1 MQTLKSI
8 CVIILTLTLSC
19 KTSEKKFAYSSI
31 TFGSGG
37 GFTGKYQDYTLKPD
51 GKLFKN
57 VAGAEPVL
65 LKTLAKKAAGN
76 LFTKAIA
83 LKIESID
90 FNKPA
95 NMNKYIIVTT
105 ANGEHKI
112 NWGGV
117 NAPNEQ
123 IAQLFDE
130 LMELAKCN

>member
-8 CVIILTLTLSC
+8 CVIMLTLTLSC
-19 KTSEKKFAYSSI
+19 KTTEKKFAYTAI

-37 GFTGKYQDYTLKPD
+37 GFTGKYQDYTIKPD
-51 GKLFKN
+51 GKLLKN

-65 LKTLAKKAAGN
+65 LKTLAKTAAEK
-76 LFTKAIA
+76 LFNKAIA
-83 LKIESID
+83 LKMENIN

-123 IAQLFDE
+123 IAKLFDE
-130 LMELAKCN
+130 LMELIK